1 MDWKVVKLK
10 VLPRGSVIFAPII
23 MLAREVMAIT
33 SKIVQVA
40 SAKFIVSTL
49 KAFWGSRKIW
59 NSKVIYL

>member
-1 MDWKVVKLK
+1 MVKLK

-49 KAFWGSRKIW
+49 KAF
-59 NSKVIYL
+59 